1 MTRKGNGRQEEK
13 GYMRLQETWSV
24 PLGLCAHAR
33 GGGIVVDE
41 KHTGIVVWYFHKNSR
56 QGLFVSMHLHF

>member
-13 GYMRLQETWSV
+13 GYMRLQEVLSV

-33 GGGIVVDE
+33 GGGIVAVE
-41 KHTGIVVWYFHKNSR
+41 KHTGIVVWYFHKDSR

>member
-1 MTRKGNGRQEEK
+1 
-13 GYMRLQETWSV
+13 MRLQEALSV

-33 GGGIVVDE
+33 GEGIVVHE
-41 KHTGIVVWYFHKNSR
+41 KQTGIVVWCFHKAPR